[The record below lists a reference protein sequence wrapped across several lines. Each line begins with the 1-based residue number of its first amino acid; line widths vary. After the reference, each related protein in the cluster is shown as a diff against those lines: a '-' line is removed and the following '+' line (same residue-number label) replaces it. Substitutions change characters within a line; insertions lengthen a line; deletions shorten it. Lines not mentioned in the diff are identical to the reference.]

1 MEPVVP
7 CESASPSNVTD
18 PASPAAETTA
28 SDLPA
33 SSNDSKQPFP
43 ADSLYTQ
50 EEINAAEALLLT
62 FTGPACNPISASHPD
77 QELTI
82 FPWAGLTSTGITL
95 TNTCPLDNWLMIFQ
109 ALIKS
114 DKVQLSD
121 LPESGHII
129 GTALRLIDDGLY
141 ADAKLLILQSLP
153 RQQRGKLHK
162 PYQFYKK
169 MKIFHFNRY
178 VFHKSFILSFS

>member
-1 MEPVVP
+1 MVQRAESDSLTPPDDSMEPIVP
-7 CESASPSNVTD
+7 FESAPFEVTN
-18 PASPAAETTA
+18 PVSSVAETIA
-28 SDLPA
+28 SHLPA

-43 ADSLYTQ
+43 ADSLYTP

-77 QELTI
+77 QKLTI
-82 FPWAGLTSTGITL
+82 FPWSGLTSTGITL

-114 DKVQLSD
+114 DKVQLRY

-129 GTALRLIDDGLY
+129 GTAIRLIDDGLY
-141 ADAKLLILQSLP
+141 GDAKLLILESLP
-153 RQQRGKLHK
+153 QQQQGMLHK
-162 PYQFYKK
+162 PHQLKK
-169 MKIFHFNRY
+169 Y
-178 VFHKSFILSFS
+178 ILH

>member
-1 MEPVVP
+1 MDPVVP
-7 CESASPSNVTD
+7 FESASPSDVTD

-43 ADSLYTQ
+43 ADRLYAQ

-62 FTGPACNPISASHPD
+62 FTDSACNPISARHPD
-77 QELTI
+77 QGLTI
-82 FPWAGLTSTGITL
+82 FPWGGLTSTGITL

-153 RQQRGKLHK
+153 RQQQGTLHK
-162 PYQFYKK
+162 PYQFY
-169 MKIFHFNRY
+169 
-178 VFHKSFILSFS
+178 